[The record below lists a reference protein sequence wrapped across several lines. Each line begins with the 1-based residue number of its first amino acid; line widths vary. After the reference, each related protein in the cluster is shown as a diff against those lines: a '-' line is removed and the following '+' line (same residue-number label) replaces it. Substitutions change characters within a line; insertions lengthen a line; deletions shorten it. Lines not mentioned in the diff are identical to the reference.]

1 MQDVVEI
8 IEILK
13 EFKSNLKNLYRDKLS
28 KVILYGSYA
37 RGEQTEDS
45 DVDIAI
51 VLKGVF
57 RSFEEIDRMTA
68 IAGSIDL
75 KYNILLSLHPISE
88 EDYESCKTP
97 LLINIHEEKVII

>member
-1 MQDVVEI
+1 MQDTVEI
-8 IEILK
+8 MEILK

-51 VLKGVF
+51 VLKGDI

-68 IAGSIDL
+68 IAGIIDL

-88 EDYESCKTP
+88 EDYESCNTP
-97 LLINIHEEKVII
+97 LLLNIHEEKVII